1 MVSDTII
8 EVKDLHKSFE
18 IKRKSFEVLKGVTF
32 VVKRGQVFSLLGS
45 NGAGKTT
52 IVRILATLT
61 MPTKCEIKICGYDLL
76 KQPNK
81 VREVISLTGQY
92 AAVDEMLTGHE
103 NLKLV
108 AEFRHLK
115 NYKQRIDDLLELFE
129 LTQSADKLVKTY
141 SGGMKRKTDIAMS
154 LLCNPEIIFFD
165 EPTTGLDPQSRLKLW
180 DMIKTLKNQG
190 KTIFL
195 TTQYL
200 EEAEALAD
208 YVAVLD
214 GGIIVKEGTI
224 NELKKSLKD
233 LETVEYEKEMPTLQD
248 VFLSV
253 VAKKGGEKK

>member
-1 MVSDTII
+1 MENII
-8 EVKDLHKSFE
+8 EVKDLHKSFKV
-18 IKRKSFEVLKGVTF
+18 KRKQHDVLLGVNF
-32 VVKRGQVFSLLGS
+32 IVKRGQVFSLLGS

-61 MPTKCEIKICGYDLL
+61 TMCSGNVKVCDFDLQ

-92 AAVDEMLTGHE
+92 AAVDEMLTARE
-103 NLKLV
+103 NLNLV
-108 AEFRHLK
+108 AQLRHLK
-115 NYKQRIDDLLELFE
+115 EYKGKITELLELFE
-129 LTQSADKLVKTY
+129 LTASADKLVKTY
-141 SGGMKRKTDIAMS
+141 SGGMRRKTDIAMS
-154 LLCNPEIIFFD
+154 LLGEPEIIFLD

-180 DMIKTLKNQG
+180 DMIKELKKQG

-214 GGIIVKEGTI
+214 GGVIVKEGTL
-224 NELKKSLKD
+224 NELKKSLGDID
-233 LETVEYEKEMPTLQD
+233 LPTLQD

-253 VAKKGGEKK
+253 VTKGGKQK